1 MKLVVETKSFPL
13 DPPFRITGHT
23 FTDTHAVWVH
33 ISDGDYTGR
42 GEGIGSYYL
51 NETPESM
58 LQQIEEFRDAIEK
71 GITSS
76 QLVDL
81 MPIGGARN
89 AVDCALWDLEAKRS
103 GKRIF
108 GLLHMPAEPV
118 QTVATIGIGDD
129 EFMAQRAHDF
139 SDYQNLKIKLDR
151 ERPIERV
158 KLIRQVCPDAS
169 LIIDANQAWDR
180 ELLDKILPG
189 LADLGVELIE
199 QPVQRGED
207 RQLAGLESPV
217 PIGADESC
225 LSLGEYQQIAPY
237 YDVINI
243 KLDKCG
249 GLTEALMIAQAAQLD
264 GKHLMVGNMMG
275 TSLSMAPSF
284 VIAQLCDFVD
294 IDGPL
299 LLAKD
304 IENGLEYGHGG
315 WVQPPSAAL
324 WG

>member
-1 MKLVVETKSFPL
+1 MKLLVETKSFPL

-23 FTDTHAVWVH
+23 FTDTQAVWVS
-33 ISDGDYTGR
+33 ISDGNYTGR

-58 LQQIEEFRDAIEK
+58 LQQIEKFRDAIEE

-81 MPIGGARN
+81 MPVGGARN
-89 AVDCALWDLEAKRS
+89 AVDCALWDLEAKRR
-103 GKRIF
+103 GMRIF
-108 GLLHMPAEPV
+108 DLLQMPADPV

-129 EFMAQRAHDF
+129 GFMAQRAHDF

-158 KLIRQVCPDAS
+158 KLIREACPDAS

-180 ELLDKILPG
+180 ELLDEILPG

-199 QPVQRGED
+199 QPVSRGAD
-207 RQLAGLESPV
+207 RQLAGIDSPV

-225 LSLGEYQQIAPY
+225 LSLDEYQEVAPY

-299 LLAKD
+299 LLEKD
-304 IENGLEYGHGG
+304 IENGLEYGQGG
-315 WVQPPSAAL
+315 WVQPPSPEL